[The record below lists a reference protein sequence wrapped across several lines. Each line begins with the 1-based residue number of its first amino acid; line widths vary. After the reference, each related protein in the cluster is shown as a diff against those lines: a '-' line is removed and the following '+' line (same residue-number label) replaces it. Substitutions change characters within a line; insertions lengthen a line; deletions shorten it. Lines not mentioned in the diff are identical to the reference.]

1 MGFAAVAVVLIGVDA
16 TFMAVGRHD
25 KNVALFVTWFGVQA
39 LVCIVAGTFQGVRGR
54 NWWEIVVVAPIA
66 SMLLAFIILAP
77 SLTDTANL
85 GLALGPP
92 WFPGGCG
99 EPEAHAL
106 GRADRLGNACSSSR
120 DHSEDDVSIAL
131 PSIGVIFEGLA
142 PFRRPRIA
150 PCSCLRGGASS
161 VDTSKRGEKVH
172 T

>member
-85 GLALGPP
+85 GLALGPLG
-92 WFPGGCG
+92 FPVGAGSLKLMPSVALIG
-99 EPEAHAL
+99 SETPAAVPEITVKTMCLSRCQAL
-106 GRADRLGNACSSSR
+106 G
-120 DHSEDDVSIAL
+120 
-131 PSIGVIFEGLA
+131 
-142 PFRRPRIA
+142 
-150 PCSCLRGGASS
+150 
-161 VDTSKRGEKVH
+161 
-172 T
+172 